1 MPFLSIQSLWAGGG
15 VLGSEAV
22 QHWWCWCSLAAL
34 WAGCTC
40 SLPSQGC
47 SASGF
52 AEKIRSLHSAGPNI
66 PWDAAVWSLDSVGCS
81 SGSQHWNCCCCSCSA
96 FSPVWGF
103 RVPCA
108 RYGSVPCPC
117 SKCWWLTS
125 VLWNQKHHSC
135 TNLWLFSEW
144 ALSGQWWCK
153 PLPLAHISLS
163 HGKGCWIQIWAQ
175 PVAVAL
181 LWLRG
186 RIQIPLQCGKSG
198 TSPQQR
204 LKEIR

>member
-108 RYGSVPCPC
+108 RSC
-117 SKCWWLTS
+117 SKCRWLTS
-125 VLWNQKHHSC
+125 VKPKASQLY
-135 TNLWLFSEW
+135 
-144 ALSGQWWCK
+144 K
-153 PLPLAHISLS
+153 PLVILWMSPVWAVMVQAPSSGS
-163 HGKGCWIQIWAQ
+163 HQ
-175 PVAVAL
+175 PVSREGVLDTDLGTA
-181 LWLRG
+181 
-186 RIQIPLQCGKSG
+186 CGSG
-198 TSPQQR
+198 TALAAWQDPDPTAVW
-204 LKEIR
+204 EIRHEPTAKTERNQVNTNFS